1 MILDYKKLI
10 TTIIIGSILYILSH
24 IKEKKQTIAPIEK
37 NKIQIID
44 KKPLKPI
51 APKALYLAP
60 AQNYITITNNI
71 NSKR

>member
-1 MILDYKKLI
+1 MKLDYKKLI
-10 TTIIIGSILYILSH
+10 TTIILGSIFYILSH
-24 IKEKKQTIAPIEK
+24 KKEKKEQIAPIEK
-37 NKIQIID
+37 NKTEIID

-60 AQNYITITNNI
+60 TQNYITIGDNI

>member
-10 TTIIIGSILYILSH
+10 TTIILGSIFYVLSH
-24 IKEKKQTIAPIEK
+24 VKEKKQQIAPIDK
-37 NKIQIID
+37 NKIEIID

-51 APKALYLAP
+51 APKALYLVP
-60 AQNYITITNNI
+60 AQNYITTGNNI

>member
-1 MILDYKKLI
+1 MKLDYKKLI
-10 TTIIIGSILYILSH
+10 TTIILGSIFYVLSH
-24 IKEKKQTIAPIEK
+24 IKEKKEQIAPIEK

-60 AQNYITITNNI
+60 TQNYITIGNNI

>member
-1 MILDYKKLI
+1 M
-10 TTIIIGSILYILSH
+10 
-24 IKEKKQTIAPIEK
+24 KEKKQQIAPIEN
-37 NKIQIID
+37 NKTEIID

-60 AQNYITITNNI
+60 AQNYITIGNDI

>member
-10 TTIIIGSILYILSH
+10 TTIIIGSIFYILSH
-24 IKEKKQTIAPIEK
+24 FKDKTIQILPIES
-37 NKIQIID
+37 NKPQIID
-44 KKPLKPI
+44 KKLLKPI

-60 AQNYITITNNI
+60 AQNYITIGNDI

>member
-1 MILDYKKLI
+1 MKLDYKKLI
-10 TTIIIGSILYILSH
+10 TTIILGSIFYILSH
-24 IKEKKQTIAPIEK
+24 KKEKKEQIAPIEN
-37 NKIQIID
+37 NKIEIID

-60 AQNYITITNNI
+60 TQNYITIGDNI

>member
-10 TTIIIGSILYILSH
+10 TTIILGSIFYVLSH
-24 IKEKKQTIAPIEK
+24 IKEKKQQIAPIEK
-37 NKIQIID
+37 NKIEIID
-44 KKPLKPI
+44 KKQLKPI

-60 AQNYITITNNI
+60 TQNYITITNNI

>member
-24 IKEKKQTIAPIEK
+24 MKEKKQQIAPIEN
-37 NKIQIID
+37 NKTEIID

-60 AQNYITITNNI
+60 TQNYITIGYNI

>member
-1 MILDYKKLI
+1 MKLDYKKLI
-10 TTIIIGSILYILSH
+10 TTIILGSIFYVLSH
-24 IKEKKQTIAPIEK
+24 MKEKKEQIAPIEK
-37 NKIQIID
+37 NKIEIID

-60 AQNYITITNNI
+60 TQNYITIGDNI